1 MIMRQLRLISSITI
15 DGDKYISCEF
25 NDLNKKSLYRLYIID
40 LKADS
45 DCIII
50 ENQEKNFDFTNNE
63 LVEMNFEMNFE
74 DTSKIKIKS
83 SYGFLRSGTVKLFQ
97 FENKE

>member
-63 LVEMNFEMNFE
+63 LVEMNFE

-83 SYGFLRSGTVKLFQ
+83 SYGFLRSGTIKLFQ